1 MSYRGPVRVGTF
13 AEVARQKKFGG
24 NSNMKQLHRSMGLS
38 LMAVFVV
45 VGLGCCAKKPTPT
58 PAPEVK
64 APKVEPTPVPQPVKT
79 PPPFVPA
86 ETKPVTDIDA
96 SLDEINRKGYVKD
109 VFFDFDEDA
118 IRADMR
124 DILEANSSWL
134 KKYPSVRIRVEG
146 HCDERG
152 TAQYNMALGERR
164 AAQVKNFLVRLGVEE
179 GRIETVSFGKEK
191 PFATGTGESV
201 WSQNRRG
208 HFVVI
213 AK

>member
-1 MSYRGPVRVGTF
+1 
-13 AEVARQKKFGG
+13 
-24 NSNMKQLHRSMGLS
+24 MKHLHRSLGLS
-38 LMAVFVV
+38 LTALFVV

-64 APKVEPTPVPQPVKT
+64 APKVEPTPVPEPVKT
-79 PPPFVPA
+79 PPPFKPA

-109 VFFDFDEDA
+109 VFFDFDDDA

-124 DILEANSSWL
+124 DVLEGNAAWL
-134 KKYPSVRIRVEG
+134 KKYPTVKIRVEG

-164 AAQVKNFLVRLGVEE
+164 AAQVKNYLVRLGLEE

-191 PFATGTGESV
+191 PFATGSNEEA